1 MITNCTFHVEV
12 KWKFDDGL
20 TGSFSFENRDHTDT
34 ERDLMQ
40 QMEVENTR

>member
-1 MITNCTFHVEV
+1 MFG
-12 KWKFDDGL
+12 DGL
-20 TGSFSFENRDHTDT
+20 TGSFSCENRDRTDT